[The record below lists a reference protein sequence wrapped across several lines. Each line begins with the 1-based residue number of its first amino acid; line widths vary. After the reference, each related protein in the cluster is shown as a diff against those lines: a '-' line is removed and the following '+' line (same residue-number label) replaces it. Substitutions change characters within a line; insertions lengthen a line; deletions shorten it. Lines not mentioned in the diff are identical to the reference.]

1 MKKYMDKKQ
10 LRDFGLLI
18 GFLFPSIFGFLIPY
32 LYSHDFRLWTL
43 AVGFSLIIFALV
55 APLKLKSI
63 YDKWISIGYL
73 LGNINSVLIL
83 SLIFIFLMQP
93 MALIMRL
100 LKYDPLKRAFNK
112 NKSYKEPNKDAIVNL
127 EKIF

>member
-1 MKKYMDKKQ
+1 MKKYIDEKQ

-18 GFLFPSIFGFLIPY
+18 GMLFPGVFGFLIPY
-32 LYSHDFRLWTL
+32 LYSHDFRWWTL
-43 AVGFSLIIFALV
+43 TVGVMLIISAFL
-55 APLKLKSI
+55 APKKLKPF
-63 YDKWISIGYL
+63 YNKWISLGYF

-100 LKYDPLKRAFNK
+100 LKYDPLKRNFNK
-112 NKSYKEPNKDAIVNL
+112 DKSYKEPNKDAIIDT